1 MSEKCNLIN
10 VCAAAAAAA
19 QLHASFMLFTDRGAL
34 AGEGIL
40 IIKAL

>member
-10 VCAAAAAAA
+10 VRVRR
-19 QLHASFMLFTDRGAL
+19 LHTSLMLFTDYSML

-40 IIKAL
+40 IIKALHKA